1 MGRYDGYLIVS
12 DIDGT
17 LTQGGDVISAENLD
31 ALHRFMDG
39 GGYFT
44 LGTGRTPKFL
54 PAFPIRPN
62 APLIAVNGTWVVS
75 EAGETL
81 QMLPVTDDPADVLR
95 YFLDSHPGIVDVYF
109 YNRCGDKRFLKEE
122 IFSDLSPL
130 LDNPEPCLKYYF
142 TCESEEFALPL
153 LRDAIA
159 RYGDRY
165 EYNRS
170 WPNGV
175 EMHQKGSGKDA
186 GLRFLRSFLPGIR
199 TTIAVGNYENDV
211 SMIREADIGCAV
223 EDAAPSVLAAADRIV
238 APCAGHALSYII
250 DTLIPSLTKQ
260 P

>member
-17 LTQGGDVISAENLD
+17 LTQGGDRISDENLD

-44 LGTGRTPKFL
+44 LGTGRTPRFL
-54 PAFPIRPN
+54 PTFPIQPN

-75 EAGETL
+75 ESGETL
-81 QMLPVTDDPADVLR
+81 QMLPVTDNPADVLR
-95 YFLDSHPGIVDVYF
+95 YFLDNHPGIIDVYF
-109 YNRCGDKRFLKEE
+109 YNRHGDTRFLKEG

-130 LDNPEPCLKYYF
+130 LDNPEPYLKYYF
-142 TCESEEFALPL
+142 TCESEESALPL

-159 RYGDRY
+159 RFGDRY

-186 GLRFLRSFLPGIR
+186 GLRFLRSYLPGIH
-199 TTIAVGNYENDV
+199 TTIAVGNYENDI

-223 EDAAPSVLAAADRIV
+223 ADAAPSVLKAADRTV
-238 APCAGHALSYII
+238 PPCAGHALAYIV
-250 DTLIPSLTKQ
+250 DQLIPSPEST